1 MAKLGKGMLS
11 SVEQAFVG
19 RDEKRAPLK
28 TPAWEANNLYAHYR
42 PFHPLLVF
50 IDTIYTDLLP
60 LFLDKVR
67 SVMSFIMR

>member
-1 MAKLGKGMLS
+1 MKN
-11 SVEQAFVG
+11 EH
-19 RDEKRAPLK
+19 PLK
-28 TPAWEANNLYAHYR
+28 RPVWEANNLYAYYR
-42 PFHPLLVF
+42 PFQPLLVF